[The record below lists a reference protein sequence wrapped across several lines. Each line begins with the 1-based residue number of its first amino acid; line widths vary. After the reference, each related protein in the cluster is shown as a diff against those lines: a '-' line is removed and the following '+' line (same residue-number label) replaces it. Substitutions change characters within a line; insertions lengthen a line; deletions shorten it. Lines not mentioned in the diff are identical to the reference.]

1 MGFNVQLHFHIKMQ
15 EKDRFLLEKV
25 KNTLKCGAVY
35 FQKEQR
41 VNHAQCYRYSISSY
55 SDVLKILIPFF
66 KQYPLQSFSK
76 QKNFELFCKVAKLV
90 QSKDHLTKDGL
101 ERIRK
106 LKAKMNLLPWRGIM
120 QKECKNFENSLPQGL
135 VIFLHFWT
143 NTTYQC
149 LQWISIPTSSHSP
162 SFGEKSSINV
172 AGWSRT
178 HASDLSRLGGK
189 RVVLLAPQ
197 WRDKAAVVKMTGH
210 KQNGNKFSIVIYYWS
225 IAKPRESATESK
237 QPTSEAIRKGNGE
250 NASRSL

>member
-1 MGFNVQLHFHIKMQ
+1 MERTKPIVSNEYIVGLTDGEGCFYVNVRKSSLYRMGFNVQLHFHIKMQ

-106 LKAKMNLLPWRGIM
+106 LKAKMNLKTI
-120 QKECKNFENSLPQGL
+120 GL
-135 VIFLHFWT
+135 
-143 NTTYQC
+143 
-149 LQWISIPTSSHSP
+149 
-162 SFGEKSSINV
+162 
-172 AGWSRT
+172 A
-178 HASDLSRLGGK
+178 
-189 RVVLLAPQ
+189 
-197 WRDKAAVVKMTGH
+197 
-210 KQNGNKFSIVIYYWS
+210 
-225 IAKPRESATESK
+225 
-237 QPTSEAIRKGNGE
+237 
-250 NASRSL
+250 